1 MYILKNTP
9 TTPDTELT
17 VYSLKDND
25 FIKQAA
31 VLFQKKY
38 PDVYV
43 NIETG
48 MSGDDSVTDTDALK
62 VLKYRD
68 HGRKRSGC
76 SCNGWYSFRYLCGKR
91 NAEGYQLHS

>member
-1 MYILKNTP
+1 MWAAMQGEDIKIYSYVYSKDTP

-62 VLKYRD
+62 VLNTEIMAGN
-68 HGRKRSGC
+68 GRM
-76 SCNGWYSFRYLCGKR
+76 FL
-91 NAEGYQLHS
+91 